1 MIRTSLIRLGGLV
14 AMADGVLYTSQN
26 YLLWPL
32 VRNLRDT
39 ELSLWGD
46 YIMIGFTVLLALGA
60 MVPIAAIAALHTLK
74 TGGYGLR
81 WLAALASVTAF
92 VGVAITFVGVH
103 DTSSMLFLI
112 VGALVVIVGFVAL
125 GIATVAARVLP
136 WWCGAALMV
145 FPIFPALG
153 PLGGVP
159 WVVVGYALF
168 RAGSRLP
175 EQPSRVR

>member
-14 AMADGVLYTSQN
+14 AIADGVLYTSQN

-32 VRNLRDT
+32 VRNMRDT
-39 ELSLWGD
+39 ELSLWGE
-46 YIMIGFTVLLALGA
+46 YIMIGFTILLALSA

-81 WLAALASVTAF
+81 WLVELASVTAF
-92 VGVAITFVGVH
+92 GGVAIIFVGVH
-103 DTSSMLFLI
+103 SALLVVI

-125 GIATVAARVLP
+125 GIATIAARVLP

-159 WVVVGYALF
+159 WVVVGYTLF
-168 RAGSRLP
+168 RAGSRLAG
-175 EQPSRVR
+175 QASRVR

>member
-32 VRNLRDT
+32 VRNMRDT

-81 WLAALASVTAF
+81 WLAGLASVTAF
-92 VGVAITFVGVH
+92 VGVAIIFVGVY
-103 DTSSMLFLI
+103 SSLLVLI

-125 GIATVAARVLP
+125 GIATMAARALP

-159 WVVVGYALF
+159 WVVVGYTLF
-168 RAGSRLP
+168 RAESRLA
-175 EQPSRVR
+175 EQASRVR